1 MNAPRQHVTE
11 NLWLALDTLRT
22 HKFRSFLTILGV
34 VIGTFTI
41 IGVASIIA
49 GLDRQMIE
57 MAEQF
62 GTRSLFISKFKPG
75 IHIGRLS
82 REERMRKPLTYEQ
95 AMALKELCPS
105 VEAVG
110 VELWNWGPS
119 PSIKYKG
126 DEMLDA
132 NFAGATP
139 DDLRVVNAVAADGRL
154 FNEVDDTHR
163 RDVVV
168 IGSDVIK
175 RFFLN
180 EDPVG
185 KTLLID
191 GHPFQVV
198 GALEERKEFLG
209 DNGNN
214 RIAFIPYFTYKKLY
228 PNAKENWITALAFP
242 GKVNQAID
250 EVTGVLRRLRKDKP
264 SEPDS
269 FGISTVDSFIQQF
282 HQITGTIALVLVV
295 LSSIGLLVGGIG
307 VMNIM
312 LVSVTERTREIGV
325 RKAIGARRSDI
336 TWQFLLEA
344 MTLTGSGGVFG
355 ILSGFILSFLIRALV
370 PSLPSTVPLW
380 SVVTGFVVAVS
391 IGLFFGM
398 WPALK
403 ASRLDPIVAL
413 RYE

>member
-1 MNAPRQHVTE
+1 MNAPRHHVRE

-154 FNEVDDTHR
+154 FNEVDDAHR

-191 GHPFQVV
+191 GHPFQIV

-242 GKVNQAID
+242 GKVDQAID

-355 ILSGFILSFLIRALV
+355 ILAGFILSFLIRALV